1 MTTKRRRTPD
11 KPVTEAMV
19 WGILDLIEDPE
30 IPAVSM
36 VDLGI
41 IRGVRLDP
49 EAIVVELM
57 PTFLGCPAL
66 EMMRDM
72 IVERVGRLGPVHV
85 DLVRDE
91 AWSTERISEAGR
103 RKLHDS
109 GFAPPPRGR
118 VVDLPLLT
126 AAECPYCGA
135 HDTALESAFGPTPC
149 RAIHYCRACR
159 QPFEQFKAV

>member
-1 MTTKRRRTPD
+1 MANKHEAAN
-11 KPVTEAMV
+11 KPSTEAMI
-19 WGILDLIEDPE
+19 WEILEQIEDPE
-30 IPAVSM
+30 IPTISM

-41 IRGVRLDP
+41 IRRVRLDP
-49 EAIVVELM
+49 DGVVVELM

-72 IVERVGRLGPVHV
+72 IKERVGRLGPVGV
-85 DLVRDE
+85 EIVRDE
-91 AWSTERISEAGR
+91 AWTTERISEAGR

-109 GFAPPPRGR
+109 GFAPPARGR
-118 VVDLPLLT
+118 VAELPLL
-126 AAECPYCGA
+126 AVAECPYCGS
-135 HDTALESAFGPTPC
+135 HETALESSFGPTPC